1 LRDVLPFDSVTLEG
15 GAVQPVGAFVGRELK
30 WVRPSLTAPAY
41 ELLHVEAGSS
51 RDELVGTLR
60 FRSSWGTLATAESGD
75 GCWTFKRIGFLQTRV
90 TIRTCTADAVISDA
104 DSSEADSEAN
114 TAVFDN
120 NSWTGGGTLELP
132 DGREYRAN
140 SNFWMTK
147 FGFTTAE
154 GEPLVGFRQIGGLLK
169 LSSTV
174 EIYPGAATIPELPW
188 LVMLGWYLTV
198 LLHRDASA

>member
-1 LRDVLPFDSVTLEG
+1 
-15 GAVQPVGAFVGRELK
+15 VQPVGAFVGRELK
-30 WVRPSLTAPAY
+30 WVRPSLTTLAY
-41 ELLHVEAGSS
+41 ELQHG
-51 RDELVGTLR
+51 DEPVATLQ

-90 TIRTCTADAVISDA
+90 TIRTCTAEGPVAEAGISQA
-104 DSSEADSEAN
+104 D
-114 TAVFDN
+114 TAIFRN

-147 FGFTTAE
+147 FGFTTTE
-154 GEPLVGFRQIGGLLK
+154 GDPLVGFQQIGGVLK

-174 EIYPGAATIPELPW
+174 TIHPDAATIPELPW
-188 LVMLGWYLTV
+188 IVMLGWYLTV
-198 LLHRDASA
+198 LLHRDASM

>member
-1 LRDVLPFDSVTLEG
+1 VKRI
-15 GAVQPVGAFVGRELK
+15 GAFVGRELK
-30 WVRPSLTAPAY
+30 WVRPSLTALVY
-41 ELLHVEAGSS
+41 ELHHG
-51 RDELVGTLR
+51 DELVAMLR

-90 TIRTCTADAVISDA
+90 TIRTCTADAAIAEAAVAEAGISKA
-104 DSSEADSEAN
+104 D
-114 TAVFDN
+114 TAVFRN
-120 NSWTGGGTLELP
+120 SSWTGGGTLELP

-140 SNFWMTK
+140 SNFWMTT

-154 GEPLVGFRQIGGLLK
+154 GAPLVGFQQIGGLLK

-174 EIYPGAATIPELPW
+174 EIHPGAATIPELPW
-188 LVMLGWYLTV
+188 LVMLGWYLAV